1 MTGTD
6 QNGYIYLFYGDEN
19 TLRYYWTYTYFTD
32 TGVPVG
38 TTGLIFIL
46 RIREYS

>member
-6 QNGYIYLFYGDEN
+6 QNGYIYLFYGDES
-19 TLRYYWTYTYFTD
+19 TLRYYWTYTYIPV

-38 TTGLIFIL
+38 TTELD
-46 RIREYS
+46 